1 MKNFSNY
8 YTVITLSRF
17 ENQITGCGISCSD
30 SIETAL
36 NNALVENK
44 LIEWQNFKNNASKF
58 YDYTSKHIVE
68 ISQFIDLKFNLEKS
82 YTCNTKVDFLG
93 DKDIILREDI
103 LTPEIILLNNR
114 LGKSKT
120 IKIVS
125 KYFLNCIPSKEF
137 IELSKGQGILQDI
150 NINLKDFQVDCFIV

>member
-1 MKNFSNY
+1 M
-8 YTVITLSRF
+8 
-17 ENQITGCGISCSD
+17 
-30 SIETAL
+30 
-36 NNALVENK
+36 
-44 LIEWQNFKNNASKF
+44 
-58 YDYTSKHIVE
+58 
-68 ISQFIDLKFNLEKS
+68 
-82 YTCNTKVDFLG
+82 
-93 DKDIILREDI
+93 REDI